1 MKCAEQDVTDGLARR
16 KLLNK
21 AFGKVQQGLKHATA
35 ADGLVNPSA
44 LPELPNNAQQ
54 LLSNWGTEEVFS
66 AKDCFLV
73 NSGEDEEARNAE
85 PYKNAWFVARRTLQ
99 AWVLEGGPAGSPLLL
114 KAPGG
119 MGCKL
124 SVLRVRDVAGGKASL
139 MELRADFFLG
149 RGFSAAAAQPTEPDA
164 LRLLS
169 ALLAANR
176 ELLPG
181 DYLHTLCKVCSK
193 ERANKCAGC
202 GQAAYCSKECQTQD
216 WPSHKALCKQLRQQ
230 YQQQQQQ
237 GAAGADA
244 DRGIGSS
251 PHIVADLTA
260 VNTNMAALFQCLSGA
275 MSITRANQNQ
285 GKGALRKPHPQQ
297 RFVVQLAG
305 FTQQEPGPTFDVQLM
320 SNMQRPGVCQDLLQQ
335 LQQRGSAARDS
346 GAGRGPR
353 HQLCAWAVLEAAD
366 RLCIITDQLPSQQ
379 QSWGRRDL

>member
-1 MKCAEQDVTDGLARR
+1 MKRAEQDVTDGLARR

-44 LPELPNNAQQ
+44 LPELPNNTQQ
-54 LLSNWGTEEVFS
+54 LLSNWETEEVFS

-73 NSGEDEEARNAE
+73 NSEEDEEARNADPE

-149 RGFSAAAAQPTEPDA
+149 GVAPEGFSAAAAQPTEPDA

-181 DYLHTLCKVCSK
+181 DYVSAQEGSWRGSESRASFLLPLRPLPADVKLHTLCKVCSK
-193 ERANKCAGC
+193 ERTNKCAGC
-202 GQAAYCSKECQTQD
+202 GQAAYCSKECQTQVRHT
-216 WPSHKALCKQLRQQ
+216 P
-230 YQQQQQQ
+230 QQQ
-237 GAAGADA
+237 
-244 DRGIGSS
+244 
-251 PHIVADLTA
+251 L
-260 VNTNMAALFQCLSGA
+260 
-275 MSITRANQNQ
+275 
-285 GKGALRKPHPQQ
+285 
-297 RFVVQLAG
+297 
-305 FTQQEPGPTFDVQLM
+305 
-320 SNMQRPGVCQDLLQQ
+320 
-335 LQQRGSAARDS
+335 
-346 GAGRGPR
+346 
-353 HQLCAWAVLEAAD
+353 D
-366 RLCIITDQLPSQQ
+366 RLHCVTLPAVEQ
-379 QSWGRRDL
+379 